1 MTSWSRVGKSGGG
14 GGGGCGGSPIDR
26 RDKRK
31 EFTPLM
37 SKIVENY

>member
-1 MTSWSRVGKSGGG
+1 MTSWSRVGEPGGSGGG
-14 GGGGCGGSPIDR
+14 GGGSPIDR

-31 EFTPLM
+31 ELIPLI

>member
-1 MTSWSRVGKSGGG
+1 MTIRSRVGEPGGG
-14 GGGGCGGSPIDR
+14 GGGGGSPIDR

-31 EFTPLM
+31 ELIPLM